1 MSVQLV
7 LFPQNYQG
15 FSYTASGQSNLLS
28 DSNYF
33 LSASSSFMNTYS
45 AGNDG
50 NAVINGFPGY
60 NNWRGFYLAGQQKP
74 QRTGGNL
81 ILTGQNSAT
90 DNSGVYQK
98 LNNLT
103 VGQNY
108 SVTVYISAT
117 VASGLITFGI
127 ATRNDTCGGGQVS
140 FAAPPTPMNYTFS
153 FTAQN
158 QNELFV
164 LQWKEAATGVLNI
177 SSILVSESTG
187 LVGAGGAG
195 LVADPMD
202 GQVVLDLYE
211 ETSIPLTLS
220 VDDFKNVA
228 EKVQSYSK
236 DFNLPATKRNNR
248 IFDNIYEITRTQ
260 TGISFNPYIQTRSIL
275 KENGFTIFDGFLR
288 LIEIKEQN
296 GETSYNVNLFSK
308 SIALADI
315 LKGKTFSNLDISEL
329 DHIYNLTNVSASNQ
343 GVLALQNPLPAN
355 TFAGT
360 AGAST
365 TNVLRYP
372 LCNWN
377 GKIRRQPT
385 SDQIN
390 PGSASPGFPA
400 ASNDGLATFYR
411 PWIKLK
417 YLIQNIF
424 RDAGFTFTSTLFD
437 SAEFSNLY
445 MDFNWGSNNQPA
457 EIDTRVIVFYD
468 SGSPG
473 SVATAAGTTMIFPDT
488 SDSSNPDPIP
498 TQINTTTGVFT
509 SDRDGLLVD
518 ISGPIYLKN
527 STGPGSADI
536 PSLTEV
542 VLVEAG
548 TGVETILFSHSVSVD
563 IVAYF
568 IVNIPTTTMNTGD
581 TLFLRFKDMTSSGAT
596 GNLIQFYGGTN
607 NRSRIR
613 YTILGEAI
621 SSQNIINKHRGKL
634 KQWDFLKDIFTMFNL
649 VTIQDKINPT
659 NLIIDTYDNTF
670 LNNSDSETFDWTQKV
685 DQSTIQIEPLK
696 LKRDVIMK
704 YKTDDKDYCAKVFK
718 NACFQ
723 YEYGSKRLDGSTAI
737 PSTNQLTNLTG
748 EEKVELK
755 IFSSTVVKPI
765 FSDIQ
770 EWIAPCIYGAND
782 EGSEFKSIENNPRIL
797 YNVTGDVNYTLTS
810 ITFFVPPENGATAF
824 NVSTYQRFSHTS
836 TIPSVTNTSTG
847 YNFEDEYGLIG
858 IGSPPVDNLFN
869 RFYSNYFS
877 ELYNPDT
884 RIVKISALLSPAD
897 IANFEFYDKIQIKN
911 RLYRVNKIDYK
922 PGALTKLE
930 LILIP

>member
-7 LFPQNYQG
+7 LFPQNYSG
-15 FSYTASGQSNLLS
+15 YTYTSTAPRNLLADS
-28 DSNYF
+28 DYF
-33 LSASSSFMNTYS
+33 LSASSSFMNTYT

-50 NAVINGFPGY
+50 NAVINSNPGY
-60 NNWRGFYLAGQQKP
+60 NNWRGFYLAGQQAP
-74 QRTGGNL
+74 QRTGGDL
-81 ILTGQNSAT
+81 ILTGQNSNS
-90 DNSGVYQK
+90 DNTGVYQM
-98 LNNLT
+98 LYNLT

-108 SVTVYISAT
+108 TVSVVINAT
-117 VASGLITFGI
+117 VATGVITFGI
-127 ATRNDTCGGGQVS
+127 ATRNDTCGGGQIS
-140 FAAPPTPMNYTFS
+140 FATPPTPMTYTFF
-153 FTAQN
+153 FTAQS

-177 SSILVSESTG
+177 SNIIVSEATG
-187 LVGAGGAG
+187 LVGAAGGG

-202 GQVVLDLYE
+202 GQVIVDLYE

-236 DFNLPATKRNNR
+236 DFNLPATKRNNQ

-260 TGISFNPYIQTRSIL
+260 TGISFNPYVQTQAIL
-275 KENGFTIFDGFLR
+275 KENGFTIFEGFLR
-288 LIEIKEQN
+288 LIEIKEQK
-296 GETSYNVNLFSK
+296 GETSYNVNLYSK
-308 SIALADI
+308 AIALADI
-315 LKGKTFSNLDISEL
+315 LKGKTFASLDISEL
-329 DHIYNLTNVSASNQ
+329 DHIYNLTNVAASNQ
-343 GVLALQNPLPAN
+343 GVLALQNPLTDPDE
-355 TFAGT
+355 FAGPV
-360 AGAST
+360 GATT

-390 PGSASPGFPA
+390 PGSATAGFPA

-417 YLIQNIF
+417 YLIQKIF
-424 RDAGFTFTSTLFD
+424 ADAGFTYTSTLFD

-457 EIDTRVIVFYD
+457 DIDTTLTVFYD
-468 SGSPG
+468 SSSPA
-473 SVATAAGTTMIFPDT
+473 SVATSAGTTMIFPDT
-488 SDSSNPDPIP
+488 SYVPNPDPIP
-498 TQINTTTGVFT
+498 TQLNTTTGVFT

-518 ISGPIYLKN
+518 LSGPIYLKN
-527 STGPGSADI
+527 TTGPGSADI

-542 VLVEAG
+542 VLVQAG

-581 TLFLRFKDMTSSGAT
+581 TLFLRFKDMTTSGAT
-596 GNLIQFYGGTN
+596 GNLIQFYGGADN
-607 NRSRIR
+607 WSRIR

-649 VTIQDKINPT
+649 VTIQDKTNPT

-685 DQSTIQIEPLK
+685 DESTIQIEPLK
-696 LKRDVIMK
+696 LKRKVILK

-718 NACFQ
+718 NACYL
-723 YEYGSKRLDGSTAI
+723 YEYGSAEREGSTAV
-737 PSTNQLTNLTG
+737 PVDSTNLTG
-748 EEKVELK
+748 EEKIELK

-765 FSDIQ
+765 FSDIP

-782 EGSEFKSIENNPRIL
+782 DGSEFKGIDNNPRIL
-797 YNVTGDVNYTLTS
+797 YNVTGDVNYSLTTM
-810 ITFFVPPENGATAF
+810 TFFVPPENGATAF

-836 TIPSVTNTSTG
+836 TIPSVSATTKG
-847 YNFEDEYGLIG
+847 YNFENVYGLIG
-858 IGSPPVDNLFN
+858 IGVPPVDNLFN
-869 RFYSNYFS
+869 RFYFNYFD

-897 IANFEFYDKIQIKN
+897 IGNFEFYDKVRIKN
-911 RLYRVNKIDYK
+911 REYRVNKIDYK